1 LASDAV
7 DCGDHAG
14 YDMDGDGEAVASE
27 GEAVASD
34 GDGVASDGED
44 EGVTDDSGPLPGRCP
59 SQSDPETA
67 TMARTA
73 TPATVRASR
82 SLVRPSGR
90 PPGRWEA
97 SKV

>member
-1 LASDAV
+1 V
-7 DCGDHAG
+7 
-14 YDMDGDGEAVASE
+14 DGD

-44 EGVTDDSGPLPGRCP
+44 EGVTDDRGPLPERCP

-67 TMARTA
+67 TVTRTA
-73 TPATVRASR
+73 KPATVRAGR

-90 PPGRWEA
+90 PPGRWEV

>member
-14 YDMDGDGEAVASE
+14 YDVDGD

-90 PPGRWEA
+90 PPGGWEV

>member
-1 LASDAV
+1 V
-7 DCGDHAG
+7 
-14 YDMDGDGEAVASE
+14 DGD

-34 GDGVASDGED
+34 GDGAAGEGDGVAGDGED
-44 EGVTDDSGPLPGRCP
+44 EGVTDDRGPLPGRCP

-67 TMARTA
+67 SVTRTDK
-73 TPATVRASR
+73 PATVRAGR

-90 PPGRWEA
+90 PPGGWEV

>member
-1 LASDAV
+1 
-7 DCGDHAG
+7 
-14 YDMDGDGEAVASE
+14 MDGD

-34 GDGVASDGED
+34 GDGVASDDED
-44 EGVTDDSGPLPGRCP
+44 EGVTDDRGPLPGRCP

-67 TMARTA
+67 TVTRTA
-73 TPATVRASR
+73 KPATVRAGR

-90 PPGRWEA
+90 PPGRWEV